1 MLKKLAAI
9 SSSLVLTASAWGYG
23 MGQSM
28 YPMMP
33 EGKLIG
39 AEVTG
44 VTSNGKGMGVQGRYT
59 HKINPQAVADIGLG
73 ISGGDRDSRI
83 FAGFDYELF
92 PDYGNQPRVSMKI
105 QLENAKEFDSRRNIL
120 SLAPMVSKGF
130 SFWGTE
136 AYPFIALPFGVNLN
150 DEASTYQT
158 QMNVS
163 FGATGNIPFDGYRK
177 YIASIEGTIDLKD
190 SYTGV
195 FLGFGYPL

>member
-1 MLKKLAAI
+1 
-9 SSSLVLTASAWGYG
+9 
-23 MGQSM
+23 
-28 YPMMP
+28 
-33 EGKLIG
+33 
-39 AEVTG
+39 
-44 VTSNGKGMGVQGRYT
+44 MGVQGRYT